1 MNKREFES
9 KNKQYGNIQA
19 SLHKLTEN
27 QQELNARTFTVSEHI
42 RNLGN
47 NGGLA
52 DRTHTEMIRKLGILA
67 SIFPEK
73 DKPDGDDPFGKE
85 AKWSPEQIIDI
96 EEGLMAFYN
105 PDKIMQEYIMGR
117 KPVSDT
123 AVDVLKK
130 AHPGFVNKMREILL
144 NGMYSGQMKFSYTD
158 KIKLSELFD
167 MPLKSIMT
175 GEAQLTVDGMW
186 RDEVARRRNLM
197 QRGASLPTMVD
208 VQDNAAARAASIR
221 G

>member
-9 KNKQYGNIQA
+9 KNKQYGDMQA

-27 QQELNARTFTVSEHI
+27 QQELNARGFTLSENI

-47 NGGLA
+47 NSGLA
-52 DRTHTEMIRKLGILA
+52 DRAHTEMMRKLGVLA
-67 SIFPEK
+67 SIFPAK

-96 EEGLMAFYN
+96 EDGLMAFYN
-105 PDKIMQEYIMGR
+105 PDTIMKEYMMGER
-117 KPVSDT
+117 PVSDV
-123 AVDVLKK
+123 AIDVIKK
-130 AHPGFVNKMREILL
+130 AHPGFVNKMREVLL
-144 NGMYSGQMKFSYTD
+144 NGMYSGQMKFRYID

-167 MPLKSIMT
+167 MPLKSIMS
-175 GEAQLTVDGMW
+175 GEAQLTVDSMW
-186 RDEVARRRNLM
+186 RDEMARRQNM
-197 QRGASLPTMVD
+197 QARGASLPTVVD
-208 VQDNAAARAASIR
+208 VQDNAAARAAAIR